1 MLRCIFAS
9 MVFLPVACSANF
21 AFVSISTSPKTSKNT
36 LVDQTVNV
44 LRLNTY
50 QGEHLIFGARSCSAL
65 QMAKANKK
73 RRRRKMPDE
82 ISPTSSSSEISSTS
96 PSKVIISYDDLPD
109 FDFDED
115 VPESSSAT
123 DPGTKAAMMGS
134 SPVGLTSPTD
144 LLRSRDRSVEEKFE
158 FDEVE
163 DPLPKPGFAFSQ
175 PSVEVGKKQAKSD
188 ARRAAALEKEESLR
202 QEEPRIN
209 QIIKTLP
216 FDLGRDGDGKV
227 TATKILEVGAWLG
240 IALLVLLE
248 FFINSPL
255 FDRSGT
261 MIPAVFE

>member
-1 MLRCIFAS
+1 MKPCRDGNA
-9 MVFLPVACSANF
+9 LP
-21 AFVSISTSPKTSKNT
+21 
-36 LVDQTVNV
+36 L
-44 LRLNTY
+44 
-50 QGEHLIFGARSCSAL
+50 
-65 QMAKANKK
+65 KA
-73 RRRRKMPDE
+73 
-82 ISPTSSSSEISSTS
+82 
-96 PSKVIISYDDLPD
+96 IISYDDLPN
-109 FDFDED
+109 FDLDED
-115 VPESSSAT
+115 VPESSSAI
-123 DPGTKAAMMGS
+123 DSGTKAAMMGS

-163 DPLPKPGFAFSQ
+163 NPLPKSGFAFSQ

-227 TATKILEVGAWLG
+227 TGMKIVELGAWLG